1 MRKERENERYSSLGS
16 EARFVDARE
25 AGADEGGV
33 DMEAGLRIADA
44 QEPPPALAVLDV
56 RHHLLPL
63 RAASHTPLP
72 LTPPRKRRLP
82 ERKRKNETK
91 TRKAYEDEVLQVL
104 CRVHSVLLAVSK
116 RRMRTRKKEGS
127 M

>member
-63 RAASHTPLP
+63 RAASHTPP
-72 LTPPRKRRLP
+72 SHTTPKATVAGEKEK
-82 ERKRKNETK
+82 ERD
-91 TRKAYEDEVLQVL
+91 ED
-104 CRVHSVLLAVSK
+104 
-116 RRMRTRKKEGS
+116 
-127 M
+127 

>member
-1 MRKERENERYSSLGS
+1 LTWRPDSGSPTRRNHRPPSRYSMFAIIS
-16 EARFVDARE
+16 F
-25 AGADEGGV
+25 
-33 DMEAGLRIADA
+33 
-44 QEPPPALAVLDV
+44 PCALL
-56 RHHLLPL
+56 
-63 RAASHTPLP
+63 HTPLP